1 MQNNLTIRLKIAEKK
16 KNSIHFSGVGVRT
29 HNAGPTHCTKLK
41 VQVEFIHEFVDEMLP
56 FQY

>member
-1 MQNNLTIRLKIAEKK
+1 MQNNLTIRLKIAKK
-16 KNSIHFSGVGVRT
+16 KSIHFSGVGVRT